1 MVLPV
6 RRRQGRFRY
15 LKKSSK
21 SFKPSIIGKKVTLKR
36 YIKNVVKSQSETKCK
51 SETVLNGVSFNSKIT
66 TSNEMYNVIPSL
78 SLGDNSYNRDG
89 TVVRPTHIKLNFR
102 VYWDN
107 GAYNNQ
113 PPKCV
118 ELFILKD
125 KIQRNGNY
133 VPTTTNIL
141 KDNTNDTAVQY
152 DGTFIR
158 SFMPVDTTNF
168 EVIKRKKLRLGI
180 QPYSGNTWST
190 VGDSTQPMWR
200 DYSMKIPVKK
210 FAKIFYYNDTGNKP
224 VNCNIF
230 CCIGY
235 VKADASVDGDGVDLT
250 TGIKATCLSTLYFKD
265 I

>member
-1 MVLPV
+1 MKFTSKSKG
-6 RRRQGRFRY
+6 GRFRY
-15 LKKSSK
+15 LKKRSSRVRR
-21 SFKPSIIGKKVTLKR
+21 SKPALR
-36 YIKNVVKSQSETKCK
+36 RLIKNVVKSQSETKCK
-51 SETVLNGVSFNSKIT
+51 SETVLNGVAFNSKIT

-102 VYWDN
+102 VYWDSSY
-107 GAYNNQ
+107 GNQ

-118 ELFILKD
+118 ELFVLKD

-133 VPTTTNIL
+133 VPSSTNIL
-141 KDNTNDTAVQY
+141 KDHTNDTAVQY

-158 SFMPVDTTNF
+158 SFYPVDTTNYQ
-168 EVIKRKKLRLGI
+168 VIKRKKLRLGI

-190 VGDSTQPMWR
+190 IGDATQPMWR
-200 DYSMKIPVKK
+200 DYSMKIPIKK
-210 FAKIFYYNDTGNKP
+210 YAKIFYYNDTGNKP

-230 CCIGY
+230 MCLGY
-235 VKADASVDGDGVDLT
+235 VKADASVDGDGTDIT
-250 TGIKATCLSTLYFKD
+250 TGVKCTCLSTLYFKD